1 LNLRPPGYEP
11 GELPDCSTPR
21 RDGKDSIAFVP
32 WWTWTALVLF
42 TVVVALG
49 AAVTGAALMQLK
61 RLTKTSEEV
70 ARSLEELN
78 AKTEALQIRLEQA
91 EGRAQVVD
99 RKLTKL
105 DDSFERLSL
114 LLWAL
119 GDARRTIEHVKD
131 AITLRK

>member
-1 LNLRPPGYEP
+1 M
-11 GELPDCSTPR
+11 
-21 RDGKDSIAFVP
+21 P

-42 TVVVALG
+42 TVVVPVG
-49 AAVTGAALMQLK
+49 AAVTGAALIQMR
-61 RLTKTSEEV
+61 RLTKTGEEV

-78 AKTEALQIRLEQA
+78 AKAEAMQIRLEQA

-99 RKLTKL
+99 RKLTQL
-105 DDSFERLSL
+105 GDAFERLSV

>member
-1 LNLRPPGYEP
+1 
-11 GELPDCSTPR
+11 
-21 RDGKDSIAFVP
+21 VP

-42 TVVVALG
+42 AVVVAVG

-61 RLTKTSEEV
+61 RLTKTGEDV

-78 AKTEALQIRLEQA
+78 AKTEALRIRLEHA

>member
-42 TVVVALG
+42 TVVVAAG
-49 AAVTGAALMQLK
+49 AAVTGAALIQMR
-61 RLTKTSEEV
+61 RLTETGEEV

-78 AKTEALQIRLEQA
+78 AKVEALQIRLEQA

-99 RKLTKL
+99 RRLAKL
-105 DDSFERLSL
+105 DDSFERLSV

-119 GDARRTIEHVKD
+119 GDARRTIEHVAD
-131 AITLRK
+131 AVRLSK